1 MTSLIDEPDLVIC
14 DPDDEHVPAELE
26 LELEFEFL
34 YAAVEVDERAA
45 RPALAKTFLQAAV
58 MATPVVILG
67 LLSWTHRNMFADG
80 YIYLHVVQ
88 NVLAGN
94 GPVFDAGQRVEAVT
108 SPTWTAILSVVGLVT
123 RLPLTWIAV
132 GLGVAFSV
140 AGISLA
146 LAASGHLVR
155 RVTPHGFLVP
165 LGAVAFVAL
174 PPVWSLA
181 TTGLETGLVFLWLGS
196 CFALLVRW
204 SRTEG
209 DQLSRLGLVVLGIG
223 FLIRP
228 ELCIES
234 AVFIAVLLLSERSG
248 SWRLRARVVTWACI
262 TPLAYEVFRMGY
274 YASLFANT
282 AITKEAAL
290 PSPGRGVAYFSDFV
304 GPYWLFIPIGALLFG
319 AYFPLARSLNREPRQ
334 RRSFL
339 ALLALPIA
347 GSINAGYIILIGGDY
362 IHARLFM
369 APFFA
374 VCAPVAAVAMTRR
387 TSIALLVVPWAAV
400 CALSLRTT
408 DSTPWSSPSIISING
423 HGSFASPTAFNG
435 DPTKVAALSSSPAVY
450 VQLASPTSVVRLEG
464 AIPPGISRPTIA
476 TSWIGPESYQL
487 GPNVD
492 ILDLLGLA
500 DPLTSHLRLARRGA
514 IAGHEKPLP
523 TAWIAA
529 ALGSSGSTIAQLDS
543 LQSERPQYF
552 TPLTAMASG
561 SQLRVQIAWA
571 NAALQCPA
579 IKDLLSSTTTPLT
592 FGSFM
597 SNIYHSYS
605 RATLRIPPNP
615 QTAFHTYCG
624 SGTPTQV
631 KSLLSER

>member
-1 MTSLIDEPDLVIC
+1 
-14 DPDDEHVPAELE
+14 
-26 LELEFEFL
+26 
-34 YAAVEVDERAA
+34 
-45 RPALAKTFLQAAV
+45 
-58 MATPVVILG
+58 
-67 LLSWTHRNMFADG
+67 
-80 YIYLHVVQ
+80 
-88 NVLAGN
+88 
-94 GPVFDAGQRVEAVT
+94 
-108 SPTWTAILSVVGLVT
+108 
-123 RLPLTWIAV
+123 
-132 GLGVAFSV
+132 
-140 AGISLA
+140 
-146 LAASGHLVR
+146 
-155 RVTPHGFLVP
+155 
-165 LGAVAFVAL
+165 
-174 PPVWSLA
+174 
-181 TTGLETGLVFLWLGS
+181 
-196 CFALLVRW
+196 
-204 SRTEG
+204 
-209 DQLSRLGLVVLGIG
+209 
-223 FLIRP
+223 
-228 ELCIES
+228 
-234 AVFIAVLLLSERSG
+234 
-248 SWRLRARVVTWACI
+248 
-262 TPLAYEVFRMGY
+262 MGY

-304 GPYWLFIPIGALLFG
+304 GPYWLFIPIGALVFG
-319 AYFPLARSLNREPRQ
+319 AYFPLARSLHRDPRQ
-334 RRSFL
+334 RRSLL

-347 GSINAGYIILIGGDY
+347 GTMNAGYIILIGGDY

-423 HGSFASPTAFNG
+423 HGSFASPSALNG
-435 DPTKVAALSSSPAVY
+435 DPTNVAALSSSPAVY

-464 AIPPGISRPTIA
+464 ATPPGISRPTIA

-487 GPNVD
+487 GPNVE

-529 ALGSSGSTIAQLDS
+529 ALGSSGSAIAQLDS

-552 TPLTAMASG
+552 TPLTAMTSG

-579 IKDLLSSTTTPLT
+579 IKDLLTSTTTPLT

-597 SNIYHSYS
+597 SNIYHSHC
-605 RATLRIPPNP
+605 RTTLRIPPNP

-624 SGTPTQV
+624 SGTPAQV